1 MISNSSLGAS
11 FALLKIFRISQT
23 PSLASILKIFK
34 NTKLPPQILE
44 LFMGKLSSLRG
55 ARSEAS
61 ATKQSTGFA
70 NEVKQPSTFFR
81 HSERSALARSEES
94 KSHESKT
101 QKESMTQKR
110 INKPAVIKILFC
122 YFFALTLHLLHANEF
137 TPNKNHAINIVSEN
151 DAYFE
156 PFIRSD
162 EYYTAGHFVSYLSPE
177 FADSWINKIAGF
189 AHLYDKH
196 FTRFFVSINQ
206 QIYTPENKYIY
217 DDGTTPLKNDILF
230 GAGLYANLS
239 FVSRTRDF
247 MEQFSLDIG
256 VVGPLALG
264 KEVQNGLHKITNKDI
279 ARGWDYFGL
288 KNEALI
294 NLHYGL
300 IWRWVFIEDFFDV
313 LPHFQI
319 SLGNAYTAA
328 NAGARFRVGYGIRND
343 FGFQKL
349 KSRFAQN
356 IADDG
361 LKIYAVFGINGSVVG
376 RDMFIQGNSFG
387 GAKSGVKLNHFLYE
401 IEFGAMIGW
410 KYLSFGYIYT
420 AESKRFKEQKWQ
432 HEYGS
437 IRLEIMF

>member
-1 MISNSSLGAS
+1 MKARGGNLFWGMQ
-11 FALLKIFRISQT
+11 FRTCKIFRAFADSKSSLTPKKFYKYKTRQSRSFFIQSHTAITSIVDSALCAESNKYTPPQPLPQGEGLFSNS
-23 PSLASILKIFK
+23 PSLAEDNL
-34 NTKLPPQILE
+34 T
-44 LFMGKLSSLRG
+44 LSPSLAEGVRG
-55 ARSEAS
+55 W
-61 ATKQSTGFA
+61 
-70 NEVKQPSTFFR
+70 VK
-81 HSERSALARSEES
+81 SALFLFFLS
-94 KSHESKT
+94 T
-101 QKESMTQKR
+101 QATLFGANAEF
-110 INKPAVIKILFC
+110 KI
-122 YFFALTLHLLHANEF
+122 
-137 TPNKNHAINIVSEN
+137 NKNHSINIVSEN

-162 EYYTAGHFVSYLSPE
+162 EYYTAGHYFSYLSPE

-189 AHLYDKH
+189 AHLYDAH
-196 FTRFFVSINQ
+196 FTRFSIALKQ
-206 QIYTPENKYIY
+206 EIYTPENKYIY
-217 DDGTTPLKNDILF
+217 NDGTTPLQNDILF

-247 MEQFSLDIG
+247 MEQFSIDLG
-256 VVGPLALG
+256 VAGPLALG
-264 KEVQNGLHKITNKDI
+264 KEAQNGVHKLTNNGI

-294 NLHYGL
+294 NLHYGI
-300 IWRWVFIEDFFDV
+300 IWRWVFIEDFFDI
-313 LPHFQI
+313 LPYFQI

-361 LKIYAVFGINGSVVG
+361 LKIYAVFGVNGSVVG

-432 HEYGS
+432 HKYGS